1 MLLAAILLLFPVP
14 QNGNT
19 ARAAVSPSI
28 DISSDVSSN
37 PGNDSSSSETLP
49 AAPEPKVKTDAE
61 LAAGSDAGAGSPMA
75 AASPAAAILPGTP
88 AIQPGSS
95 RAPILAVKP
104 MTAPTGETAGQRK
117 LWYALS
123 ITGSGAAA
131 FDAWSTRRA
140 ITQGYGV
147 EGNPMLRP
155 FAHSGVLYA
164 ATQVSPLVMDY
175 IGKRMM
181 RSRSALM
188 RKIWWV
194 PQSAGSGVSL
204 WAGVHNVRLVP

>member
-188 RKIWWV
+188 RKIWWL

>member
-28 DISSDVSSN
+28 EISSDVSSN
-37 PGNDSSSSETLP
+37 PGNASSLSEPLP

-61 LAAGSDAGAGSPMA
+61 IAAGSDAGAGTPMA

-95 RAPILAVKP
+95 HAPILAVKP

-117 LWYALS
+117 LWYTLS

-164 ATQVSPLVMDY
+164 ATQVSPLAMDY

-181 RSRSALM
+181 RSRSGLM
-188 RKIWWV
+188 RKMWWV

>member
-19 ARAAVSPSI
+19 AKAAVNPAFE
-28 DISSDVSSN
+28 ISRNS
-37 PGNDSSSSETLP
+37 GNDSSLSEPVLT
-49 AAPEPKVKTDAE
+49 APEPKVKTDAE
-61 LAAGSDAGAGSPMA
+61 MAAGSDAGAGTTAVLLAPT
-75 AASPAAAILPGTP
+75 AAILPATP

-95 RAPILAVKP
+95 RPPILAVKP
-104 MTAPTGETAGQRK
+104 MTARTGETAGQRK

-140 ITQGYGV
+140 ITQGYGA

-181 RSRSALM
+181 RSQHGLV
-188 RKIWWV
+188 RKMWWV

>member
-1 MLLAAILLLFPVP
+1 MLLAAILFLFPVP
-14 QNGNT
+14 QDGST
-19 ARAAVSPSI
+19 AKAAVSPSI
-28 DISSDVSSN
+28 EISGNFS
-37 PGNDSSSSETLP
+37 NDSSLSQPLP
-49 AAPEPKVKTDAE
+49 SAPEPKVKTDGEVAN
-61 LAAGSDAGAGSPMA
+61 GSDAGAGATTVALAP
-75 AASPAAAILPGTP
+75 PAAIVPATP
-88 AIQPGSS
+88 AIQPGN
-95 RAPILAVKP
+95 AAKPILSVKP
-104 MTAPTGETAGQRK
+104 MTTRTGETPGQRK

-140 ITQGYGV
+140 ITEGYGV

-155 FAHSGVLYA
+155 FAHSGMLYA
-164 ATQVSPLVMDY
+164 ATQVSPLVMDF

-181 RSRSALM
+181 TSQHRLL
-188 RKIWWV
+188 RKMWWL